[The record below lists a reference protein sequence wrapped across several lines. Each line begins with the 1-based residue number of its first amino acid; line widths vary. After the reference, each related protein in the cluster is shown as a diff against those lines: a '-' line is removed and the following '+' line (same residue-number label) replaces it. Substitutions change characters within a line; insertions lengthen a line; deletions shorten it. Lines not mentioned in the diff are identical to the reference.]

1 MKTDIV
7 IMCLP
12 STVIYIFNTIPIKI
26 PMAFS
31 PEIEKSKIKSLCNH
45 RSPQTAKAILRKKN
59 KTGDITLSG
68 FNLRYKAIVIKTIQY
83 LSSHCGAL
91 RSAVPLHCQ
100 DADLILGLAQWDKGS
115 NNCGLDLIP
124 GPGTPYASGQPK
136 KENKICFL
144 KGT

>member
-31 PEIEKSKIKSLCNH
+31 PEIEKPKIKSLCNH

-59 KTGDITLSG
+59 KTGDIILPD
-68 FNLRYKAIVIKTIQY
+68 LKLCYKEILIKIVWYWCKIETWTVRTK
-83 LSSHCGAL
+83 
-91 RSAVPLHCQ
+91 
-100 DADLILGLAQWDKGS
+100 LISQ
-115 NNCGLDLIP
+115 
-124 GPGTPYASGQPK
+124 
-136 KENKICFL
+136 
-144 KGT
+144 